1 MMSFLVVK
9 HIALVVISVLT
20 AIPALECLLTN
31 MDVHLVRQKRLPR
44 GKSLSTVAAMK
55 FLIFFSCV
63 HRPHVKF
70 NPSEHPTTDVAGHL
84 SFTCT
89 SLVVLKMICVL

>member
-20 AIPALECLLTN
+20 AIPALESFLIH
-31 MDVHLVRQKRLPR
+31 MDVHLVREKRLPR

-70 NPSEHPTTDVAGHL
+70 NPSEHPTTDVAGYL
-84 SFTCT
+84 LFTCT
-89 SLVVLKMICVL
+89 SLVILKIICVL